1 MIEPITGGPGF
12 RIKLIKRFLGFINN
26 IKKSSKPVLKHLYN
40 MVKQDVRTTT
50 GSNLRNILLMTDLQ
64 SVDDLKPNIV
74 TKLKH
79 NQIMEEDKWRV
90 GIIGEIMDMKNGNMV
105 TPAEWSVEEL
115 DEILN
120 FACVS

>member
-1 MIEPITGGPGF
+1 
-12 RIKLIKRFLGFINN
+12 
-26 IKKSSKPVLKHLYN
+26 
-40 MVKQDVRTTT
+40 MVKQKVRTTT

-74 TKLKH
+74 TKLKY

-90 GIIGEIMDMKNGNMV
+90 GIIGEIIDMKNGNMV
-105 TPAEWSVEEL
+105 TPAGWTVEEL

>member
-1 MIEPITGGPGF
+1 
-12 RIKLIKRFLGFINN
+12 
-26 IKKSSKPVLKHLYN
+26 
-40 MVKQDVRTTT
+40 
-50 GSNLRNILLMTDLQ
+50 MTDLH

-79 NQIMEEDKWRV
+79 NQIMEEDKGRV
-90 GIIGEIMDMKNGNMV
+90 GIIGEIIDMKNGNRV
-105 TPAEWSVEEL
+105 TPAGWTVEEL

>member
-1 MIEPITGGPGF
+1 
-12 RIKLIKRFLGFINN
+12 
-26 IKKSSKPVLKHLYN
+26 
-40 MVKQDVRTTT
+40 
-50 GSNLRNILLMTDLQ
+50 MTDLQ
-64 SVDDLKPNIV
+64 SVDDLKPSMV

-90 GIIGEIMDMKNGNMV
+90 GIIGEIMDMKNGNKV

-120 FACVS
+120 FACIS